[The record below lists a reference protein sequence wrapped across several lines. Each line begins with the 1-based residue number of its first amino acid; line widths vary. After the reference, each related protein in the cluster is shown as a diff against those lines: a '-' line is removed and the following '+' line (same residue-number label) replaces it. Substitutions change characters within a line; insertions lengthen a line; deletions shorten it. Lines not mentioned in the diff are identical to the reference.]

1 MTVPCKYFLFIFWKN
16 IRFCESCCSCHPL
29 IHSKVCYI
37 LCRGLYF
44 LMFLSLSSSPFCLSL
59 SHTHTHVLSFLA
71 QRKNE
76 TLCSRHRKLQCVR
89 DAVFNNSYRDNHER
103 ENERGKI
110 ERARES
116 KRKRGQGEED
126 SRVFLD
132 AACREGVCCKTLKDG
147 KTEGICLPPDCSAE
161 HLSSHIISCHETSI
175 PWCSTAGQYWID
187 QFWFVVS
194 QTSWLWIYQCGSIY
208 NKAWPFYYFL
218 TIPIFFPTLMRN
230 KNDLVKPVKNTS
242 RSYLTPK

>member
-1 MTVPCKYFLFIFWKN
+1 MQAVTVPCKYIFFYGKN
-16 IRFCESCCSCHPL
+16 IRFCVGPVVAVILSFTL
-29 IHSKVCYI
+29 TDTKVCYI

-44 LMFLSLSSSPFCLSL
+44 LMFLSLSSSPFSL
-59 SHTHTHVLSFLA
+59 SHTHVLSFLA

-89 DAVFNNSYRDNHER
+89 DAVFNNSYRDNRER

-116 KRKRGQGEED
+116 KRKRGQGEEG

-161 HLSSHIISCHETSI
+161 HLSSRIISCHETSI
-175 PWCSTAGQYWID
+175 P
-187 QFWFVVS
+187 
-194 QTSWLWIYQCGSIY
+194 
-208 NKAWPFYYFL
+208 
-218 TIPIFFPTLMRN
+218 
-230 KNDLVKPVKNTS
+230 
-242 RSYLTPK
+242 